1 MWNFGKAAR
10 LILAAS
16 APVLA
21 MAQAPQ
27 VRPSPQPR
35 PAATPAAGSTTGTTP
50 APAARSPRP
59 DAAPNSQRFVTSENF
74 FRAGTKPQPA
84 VNALPAGAQP
94 NAQRP
99 AVARYTSPVQTRP
112 VMPQTTQPMVAAA
125 APVLSTPQPP
135 AAPPVLITPS
145 SAKDSDLAG
154 SASVDYARGQ
164 LTVVSQ
170 NASLGFVLKLVA
182 ARTGAVV
189 DLAPELQNEPV
200 MAQLGPSSAREV
212 LTALLDSPRVDY
224 IIMGAANDS
233 GGLQRIV
240 VRTRRSFGRVAMAAV
255 RRPQPQQQVAEEEA
269 NPDENGNQA
278 NGLTPAEA
286 KMSQEQLMENWKKA
300 REEMRQAE
308 IKQQAQD
315 RENEKTQPQT
325 EPQPEPQ
332 PDPPPQ
338 PENPPKK

>member
-1 MWNFGKAAR
+1 MWNVGKAAR

-21 MAQAPQ
+21 VAQAPQ

-35 PAATPAAGSTTGTTP
+35 PAATSAAGSTTGTTT

-59 DAAPNSQRFVTSENF
+59 EAAPNSQRFVTSENF

-84 VNALPAGAQP
+84 GTAQPAGAQP
-94 NAQRP
+94 SVQRP
-99 AVARYTSPVQTRP
+99 DAARYTSPVQTRP
-112 VMPQTTQPMVAAA
+112 VLPQTAQPVASAA
-125 APVLSTPQPP
+125 APVLSAPQPP

-145 SAKDSDLAG
+145 SAKDSGLAG

-170 NASLGFVLKLVA
+170 HASLGFVLKLVA
-182 ARTGAVV
+182 AKTGAVV

-200 MAQLGPSSAREV
+200 MAQLGPSPAREV
-212 LTALLDSPRVDY
+212 LTALLDSPRIDY

-233 GGLQRIV
+233 GGLQRIL

-255 RRPQPQQQVAEEEA
+255 RRPQQQQAAEEEV
-269 NPDENGNQA
+269 NLDENGNP
-278 NGLTPAEA
+278 GSGPTPAEA
-286 KMSQEQLMENWKKA
+286 KMSQEQLMENWKKT
-300 REEMRQAE
+300 RDEMRQAE

-315 RENEKTQPQT
+315 RENEKTQPQL

-332 PDPPPQ
+332 PDPPQ
-338 PENPPKK
+338 PENPA

>member
-1 MWNFGKAAR
+1 MGNFGKAAR

-35 PAATPAAGSTTGTTP
+35 PAVAPSAGSTTGATA
-50 APAARSPRP
+50 APAAHSPRP
-59 DAAPNSQRFVTSENF
+59 DVAPNSQRFVTSENF

-84 VNALPAGAQP
+84 VNAQPAGAQP

-99 AVARYTSPVQTRP
+99 DVARYTSPVQTRP
-112 VMPQTTQPMVAAA
+112 VLSQTTQPAVTAAS
-125 APVLSTPQPP
+125 PVLSTPQPP
-135 AAPPVLITPS
+135 AAPPVLVTPS
-145 SAKDSDLAG
+145 SAKNSGLAG
-154 SASVDYARGQ
+154 SASVDYTKGQ

-182 ARTGAVV
+182 AKTGAVV

-200 MAQLGPSSAREV
+200 MAQLGPSSVREV
-212 LTALLDSPRVDY
+212 LTALLDSPRIDY
-224 IIMGAANDS
+224 IIMGSANDS
-233 GGLQRIV
+233 DGLQRLL
-240 VRTRRSFGRVAMAAV
+240 VRTRRSFGHVAMAAV
-255 RRPQPQQQVAEEEA
+255 RRPQPQQQAEEV
-269 NPDENGNQA
+269 NLDENGNPA
-278 NGLTPAEA
+278 SGPTPAGA
-286 KMSQEQLMENWKKA
+286 KMSQEQLMESWKKT

-315 RENEKTQPQT
+315 RENEKTQPHL

-332 PDPPPQ
+332 ADPPQ
-338 PENPPKK
+338 PENLA